1 MSPKVRR
8 IVRSV
13 KYLFVFLILACII
26 LCIVTL
32 ITPGAKLT
40 DLLKPMSEG
49 GMLKDGA
56 WWQMLLL
63 FGAIAVVY
71 PGLVFVKKE
80 VMIEGNFEDHRNK
93 IIQEFENAGYE
104 KTGEDEEKLHFRL
117 RNRFTRFMRAY
128 EDEVTI
134 TKGEAPLILNGNRKE
149 ILRLESR
156 ISYALRKDTEEIAHD
171 DPYDFSDSP
180 ENDDTGSGKT
190 N

>member
-93 IIQEFENAGYE
+93 IIKEFEDAGYE
-104 KTGEDEEKLHFRL
+104 QTGEDEEKLHFRL

-156 ISYALRKDTEEIAHD
+156 ITYALSRETEETEHD
-171 DPYDFSDSP
+171 DPYDFSG
-180 ENDDTGSGKT
+180 DTGDKSL

>member
-1 MSPKVRR
+1 MNPKVRR
-8 IVRSV
+8 VVRSI

-26 LCIVTL
+26 LCAITL

-40 DLLKPMSEG
+40 DLIKPMSEG

-56 WWQMLLL
+56 WWQMLLI

-80 VMIEGNFEDHRNK
+80 VMIEGDFEDHRNK

-156 ISYALRKDTEEIAHD
+156 ISYALRKDTEVIAHD
-171 DPYDFSDSP
+171 DPYDFSGNP
-180 ENDDTGSGKT
+180 GNDDTGSGKT

>member
-1 MSPKVRR
+1 MFFESAPSFTSVVEEQRVKSPLYKGCNNTPPN
-8 IVRSV
+8 SV
-13 KYLFVFLILACII
+13 K
-26 LCIVTL
+26 TS
-32 ITPGAKLT
+32 LT
-40 DLLKPMSEG
+40 FSI
-49 GMLKDGA
+49 
-56 WWQMLLL
+56 

-80 VMIEGNFEDHRNK
+80 VMIEGDFEDHRNK

-156 ISYALRKDTEEIAHD
+156 ISYALHKDTEEIAHD
-171 DPYDFSDSP
+171 DPYDFSGSP
-180 ENDDTGSGKT
+180 GNDDTGSGKT

>member
-1 MSPKVRR
+1 MNPKVRR
-8 IVRSV
+8 VVRSI

-26 LCIVTL
+26 LCAITL

-40 DLLKPMSEG
+40 DLIKPMSEG

-56 WWQMLLL
+56 WWQMLLI

-80 VMIEGNFEDHRNK
+80 VMIEGDFEDHRNK

-156 ISYALRKDTEEIAHD
+156 ISYALHKDTEEIAQD
-171 DPYDFSDSP
+171 DPYDFSGSP
-180 ENDDTGSGKT
+180 GNDDTGSGKT